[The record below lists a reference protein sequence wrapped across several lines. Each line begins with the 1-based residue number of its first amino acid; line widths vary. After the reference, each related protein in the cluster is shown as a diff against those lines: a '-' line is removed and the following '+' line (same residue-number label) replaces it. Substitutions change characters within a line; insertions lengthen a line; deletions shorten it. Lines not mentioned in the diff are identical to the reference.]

1 MSVQVQVRDT
11 LSGRMVE
18 VGESGRVGLYVCGPT
33 VYNHIHIGNA
43 RAPLFWD
50 VVVRYLRSRG
60 YDVTFVQNI
69 TDIEDKIINRANEEG
84 VSWEEIV
91 RRYTDSF
98 HERLEL
104 LGVDLPD
111 VEPRA
116 TEHIPEMISLI
127 EELIES
133 GHAYAP
139 GNGDVYYDVES
150 CPSYGRLSRQRPEE
164 MRETEKGVTGYKKSP
179 LDFAL
184 WKASK
189 PGEPFWPSPWGPG
202 RPGWHIECSA
212 MVEKHLPDGADIHGG
227 GTDLRFPHHE
237 NELAQSAG
245 AHPGRTFV
253 RAWAHHGMVNI
264 ALEGQ
269 ISNKMAKSLGNV
281 LDVERAVNLHGK
293 NAIRMWLLQSHYSQP
308 IDYSEEILEEKKRAY
323 WRLRNLYA
331 NIIDSTSSSELSKQL
346 TAQLRKRFDLALQDD
361 FNTPEAL
368 SALFEVAKE
377 ASREISAR
385 PEARQEFAELKEAF
399 DELMGTVLG
408 FELGRAQTIFV
419 ESLPS
424 AVEVGQATVVNVEW
438 RLGPEQEDP
447 GQETREKVS
456 LREKARSEKDWSLAD
471 RLRDEL
477 HAEGWAIEDTPEGP
491 IVSRR

>member
-1 MSVQVQVRDT
+1 MSVLVRDT
-11 LSGRMVE
+11 LSGRPVE
-18 VGESGRVGLYVCGPT
+18 VGENGKIGLYICGPT
-33 VYNHIHIGNA
+33 VYNHIHVGNA

-50 VVVRYLRSRG
+50 VVARYLRSRG
-60 YDVTFVQNI
+60 YEVTLVQNI
-69 TDIEDKIINRANEEG
+69 TDIEDKIINKANEEG

-104 LGVDLPD
+104 LGVNPPD
-111 VEPRA
+111 IEPRA
-116 TEHIPEMISLI
+116 TENIPQMISLI
-127 EELIES
+127 QELIEK

-139 GNGDVYYDVES
+139 GNGDVYYDVG
-150 CPSYGRLSRQRPEE
+150 SYPKYGSLSRQRPEE
-164 MRETEKGVTGYKKSP
+164 MRETEKAETGYKKSP
-179 LDFAL
+179 LDFTL

-189 PGEPFWPSPWGPG
+189 PGEPSWESPWGPG

-245 AHPGRTFV
+245 AHPERTFV
-253 RAWAHHGMVNI
+253 RAWAHHGMVNL

-281 LDVERAVNLHGK
+281 LDVERAVDLHGR
-293 NAIRMWLLQSHYSQP
+293 NAVRMWLLQSHYSQP

-323 WRLRNLYA
+323 WRLQNLYA
-331 NIIDSTSSSELSKQL
+331 NIIDSTSSSDLSKQL
-346 TAQLRKRFDLALQDD
+346 TTQLRKRFDIAMKDD
-361 FNTPEAL
+361 LNTPEAL

-399 DELMGTVLG
+399 DELMGTILG

-419 ESLPS
+419 EPLTS
-424 AVEVGQATVVNVEW
+424 AVEFGQATKVNVTW

-447 GQETREKVS
+447 GQKTRDKVS

-477 HAEGWAIEDTPEGP
+477 HAEGWVIEDTPEGP

>member
-1 MSVQVQVRDT
+1 MSVQVRDT
-11 LSGRMVE
+11 LSGRTVE
-18 VGESGRVGLYVCGPT
+18 VGESGKVGLYVCGPT

-69 TDIEDKIINRANEEG
+69 TDIEDKIINKANEEG

-104 LGVDLPD
+104 LGVQLPD

-127 EELIES
+127 EDLIES

-150 CPSYGRLSRQRPEE
+150 YPPYGQLSRQRPEE
-164 MRETEKGVTGYKKSP
+164 MRETEKGTSFAGYKKSP

-189 PGEPFWPSPWGPG
+189 PGEPSWESPWGPG

-245 AHPGRTFV
+245 AHPDHTFV
-253 RAWAHHGMVNI
+253 RAWAHHGMVN
-264 ALEGQ
+264 LTSG
-269 ISNKMAKSLGNV
+269 KMAKSLGNI
-281 LDVERAVNLHGK
+281 LDLDRAIELHGR
-293 NAIRMWLLQSHYSQP
+293 NALRMWLLQSHYSQP
-308 IDYSEEILEEKKRAY
+308 IDYSEEILEEKGRSY
-323 WRLRNLYA
+323 ERLLRLYRQ
-331 NIIDSTSSSELSKQL
+331 ISRSDSSSELSDDL
-346 TAQLRKRFDLALQDD
+346 AAELEERFDRAMRDD
-361 FNTPEAL
+361 FNTPEAVA
-368 SALFEVAKE
+368 ALFEIAGR
-377 ASREISAR
+377 AGQEISTR
-385 PEARQEFAELKEAF
+385 PGTAGQFGSLAGTLREVLTIFGFDLREEFVEDAGGVHIRVEVTDTIGMRDTVRTEVRKVPEEILEKVRLRDEARRQ
-399 DELMGTVLG
+399 
-408 FELGRAQTIFV
+408 
-419 ESLPS
+419 
-424 AVEVGQATVVNVEW
+424 
-438 RLGPEQEDP
+438 
-447 GQETREKVS
+447 
-456 LREKARSEKDWSLAD
+456 KDWSTAD

-477 HAEGWAIEDTPEGP
+477 RAEGWEIEDTAGDP
-491 IVSRR
+491 ILRPR